1 MISKEC
7 YCRQPQPWLLR
18 DDLNRLRP
26 DKLNTRFIRGTR
38 PEEPVVPR
46 FYTLTHSDSTGDLY
60 LTIGPAH
67 DMEQIAGWYT
77 RFMRDET
84 LAERRTG
91 QDGPSLHVHCH
102 VCGGLAFGTARLRDR
117 IFRRV
122 LPLVLEALRYG
133 DRVLYDAHPELD
145 QAPIRVHFH
154 ARLAGRRTRYD
165 RVESWGIPADYC

>member
-1 MISKEC
+1 LK
-7 YCRQPQPWLLR
+7 
-18 DDLNRLRP
+18 RLRP
-26 DKLNTRFIRGTR
+26 QKLHVSFANDANAEGPIH
-38 PEEPVVPR
+38 PR
-46 FYTLTHSDSTGDLY
+46 CYTMTHSDRTGDLY

-67 DMEQIAGWYT
+67 DLEQIAGWYT
-77 RFMRDET
+77 RFMRDEM
-84 LAERRTG
+84 LAEWRTG
-91 QDGPSLHVHCH
+91 QDGPALHVHCH

-133 DRVLYDAHPELD
+133 DRALYDAHPELD

-154 ARLAGRRTRYD
+154 ARLARWRTRYD

>member
-1 MISKEC
+1 LK
-7 YCRQPQPWLLR
+7 
-18 DDLNRLRP
+18 RLRP
-26 DKLNTRFIRGTR
+26 QKLHVSFANDANAEGPIH
-38 PEEPVVPR
+38 PR
-46 FYTLTHSDSTGDLY
+46 CYTMTHSDRTGDLY

-67 DMEQIAGWYT
+67 DLEQIAGWYT

-84 LAERRTG
+84 LAEWRTG

-133 DRVLYDAHPELD
+133 DRALYDAHPELD

-154 ARLAGRRTRYD
+154 ARLARWRTRYD